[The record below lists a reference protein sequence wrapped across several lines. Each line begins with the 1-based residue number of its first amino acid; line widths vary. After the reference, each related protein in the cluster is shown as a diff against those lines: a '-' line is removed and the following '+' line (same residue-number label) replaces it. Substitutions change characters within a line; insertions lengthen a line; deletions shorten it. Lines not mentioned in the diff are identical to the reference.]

1 MNYYLNSN
9 RVMAGS
15 ITIHSAQPTIH
26 AMQHALL
33 HAMQHALLHAMQ
45 QCCPEAIHYYHP
57 TIQYHPI
64 QYIHQSIYPAGFR
77 TTPYD

>member
-26 AMQHALL
+26 AMH
-33 HAMQHALLHAMQ
+33 HALLHAMQ

-64 QYIHQSIYPAGFR
+64 QYIHQSIYPYPAGFR
-77 TTPYD
+77 TTPYH

>member
-1 MNYYLNSN
+1 MNHYLNSN
-9 RVMAGS
+9 RLMAGS
-15 ITIHSAQPTIH
+15 ISIHSAQPTI
-26 AMQHALL
+26 
-33 HAMQHALLHAMQ
+33 HAMQ

-64 QYIHQSIYPAGFR
+64 QYIHQSIYPYPAGFR

>member
-26 AMQHALL
+26 AMHHALL
-33 HAMQHALLHAMQ
+33 YAMQ
-45 QCCPEAIHYYHP
+45 QCCPEAIHYYP
-57 TIQYHPI
+57 TIQYT
-64 QYIHQSIYPAGFR
+64 HQSIYPYPAGFR
-77 TTPYD
+77 TTPYH